1 MKVIR
6 NFLVLYFLLSI
17 GQGAFAEE
25 AYQVTAKA
33 WSALGRK
40 DWNAAVA
47 HADRALKTWGSQAR
61 QTNSRL
67 KGYASAKD
75 AKKHSNL
82 NEVGTCLMLKGDA
95 LRQKG
100 DVKGA
105 NAAYEL
111 LLSDFQYAQV
121 WDPKGWFWKPAEA
134 ARKNLVKLKT
144 SSISFKLKVA
154 QRHFTNEQLKLPGK
168 KGICL
173 TMRKTGEPGSAQQNM
188 SKLKKVN
195 PYWSYSWGW
204 DQVPSQPAKV
214 EFVPMA
220 WCAWSV
226 DGLRKGLHKGVT
238 PHVQSGKVKR
248 FLGFNEPDK
257 PEQAN
262 MSYRNALKYWPQLE
276 ALKVPLCS
284 PACANP
290 EGINDNSV
298 QGVRGTW
305 MRDFM
310 TEADR
315 LGYRVDYTGVHWY
328 GGTHVA
334 HFKEKMRRIYEKYG
348 KRPILITEFAPAD
361 WAARNLLQNRHKSHM
376 VLAFMKEVLP
386 WLERQDW
393 VAGYAWFSFGI
404 NEAVGHTSAL
414 YDKNGDL
421 TACGRYYQSI
431 NTQNPDGDQSIG
443 E

>member
-1 MKVIR
+1 MKNILL
-6 NFLVLYFLLSI
+6 FSFFLSI

-40 DWNAAVA
+40 DWNGAIA
-47 HADRALKTWGSQAR
+47 HADRAIRTWGTQAK

-67 KGYASAKD
+67 RGYAPAKD
-75 AKKHSNL
+75 AKKYSNL

-105 NAAYEL
+105 IATYEL
-111 LLSDFQYAQV
+111 LLRDYQYAQV
-121 WDPKGWFWKPAEA
+121 WDPKGWFWKPAES
-134 ARKNLVKLKT
+134 ARKNLVSLK
-144 SSISFKLKVA
+144 KAAAPNLKVA
-154 QRHFTNEQLKLPGK
+154 KRHFTDAQLKLPGK
-168 KGICL
+168 KGICF
-173 TMRKTGEPGSAQQNM
+173 TMRAAGKPGSAQEN
-188 SKLKKVN
+188 LPRVKKVN

-204 DQVPSQPAKV
+204 DQVAGQPSKV

-220 WCAWSV
+220 WGAWST
-226 DGLRKGLHKGVT
+226 DGLRKGLQTSVV
-238 PHVQSGKVKR
+238 PHIRSGKVKR

-257 PEQAN
+257 SNQAN
-262 MSYRNALKYWPQLE
+262 MSYKAALKYWPILE
-276 ALKVPLCS
+276 SLKIPLCS

-290 EGINDNSV
+290 EGVNDDTV

-328 GGTHVA
+328 GGTHVE
-334 HFKEKMRRIYEKYG
+334 HFKAKMRRIYEKYG
-348 KRPILITEFAPAD
+348 RRPLLITEFAPAD
-361 WAARNLLQNRHKSHM
+361 WEAKTLAQNRHKSHM

-393 VAGYAWFSFGI
+393 VAGYAWYSFEH
-404 NEAVGHTSAL
+404 NQAVGHTSSFF
-414 YDKNGDL
+414 DRNGNL

-431 NTQNPDGDQSIG
+431 TTQNPDGDQSIK
-443 E
+443 

>member
-1 MKVIR
+1 MKNV
-6 NFLVLYFLLSI
+6 LLYFLFFSI
-17 GQGAFAEE
+17 GHGALAEE
-25 AYQVTAKA
+25 AYEVTAKA

-47 HADRALKTWGSQAR
+47 HADRALKTWGAQAR

-75 AKKHSNL
+75 AKKYSNL

-105 NAAYEL
+105 NAAYQL
-111 LLSDFQYAQV
+111 LLDEYTYAQV

-154 QRHFTNEQLKLPGK
+154 KRHFTNEQLKLPGK

-173 TMRKTGEPGSAQQNM
+173 TMRKAGEKGSAEGNLPR
-188 SKLKKVN
+188 LKKVN

-204 DQVPSQPAKV
+204 DQVANQPPNV

-220 WCAWSV
+220 WGAWSV
-226 DGLRKGLHKGVT
+226 DGLGKGLQKSVV
-238 PHVQSGKVKR
+238 PYIESGKVKR
-248 FLGFNEPDK
+248 FFGFNEPDK
-257 PEQAN
+257 REQAN
-262 MSYRNALKYWPQLE
+262 MSYQNALKYWPQLE
-276 ALKVPLCS
+276 SLNVPLCS

-305 MRDFM
+305 MKDFM
-310 TEADR
+310 EEADR
-315 LGYRVDYTGVHWY
+315 RGYRVDYTGVHWY
-328 GGTHVA
+328 GGTHVQ

-348 KRPILITEFAPAD
+348 RRPILITEFAPAD
-361 WAARNLLQNRHKSHM
+361 WEARNLAQNRHKSHM

-404 NEAVGHTSAL
+404 NEAIGHTSAL

>member
-1 MKVIR
+1 M
-6 NFLVLYFLLSI
+6 

-40 DWNAAVA
+40 DWNAAIA
-47 HADRALKTWGSQAR
+47 HADKALKIWGPQTR
-61 QTNSRL
+61 QTNRSLR
-67 KGYASAKD
+67 GYAPAKD
-75 AKKHSNL
+75 AKKYANL

-95 LRQKG
+95 LRRKG

-105 NAAYEL
+105 IAAYEL
-111 LLSDFQYAQV
+111 LLSDFEYAQV
-121 WDPKGWFWKPAEA
+121 WDPNGWFWKPAES
-134 ARKNLVKLKT
+134 ARKNLAKLKT
-144 SSISFKLKVA
+144 SATPLKLKVA
-154 QRHFTNEQLKLPGK
+154 KRHFTQAELKLPGK

-173 TMRKTGEPGSAQQNM
+173 TMRKPSEAGSAEGNLPR
-188 SKLKKVN
+188 LKKVT

-204 DQVPSQPAKV
+204 DQVPNQPANV

-220 WCAWSV
+220 WGAWSV
-226 DGLRKGLHKGVT
+226 DGLRKGLQKGVI
-238 PHVQSGKVKR
+238 PHIKSGKVKR

-262 MSYRNALKYWPQLE
+262 MSYQNALKYWPQLE
-276 ALKVPLCS
+276 SLNVPLCS

-305 MRDFM
+305 MKDFM
-310 TEADR
+310 AEADR
-315 LGYRVDYTGVHWY
+315 RGYRVDYTGVHWY
-328 GGTHVA
+328 GGTHVQ

-361 WAARNLLQNRHKSHM
+361 WEARDLAQNRHKPHL

-404 NEAVGHTSAL
+404 NESVGHTSAL
-414 YDKNGDL
+414 YDKNGNL

-431 NTQNPDGDQSIG
+431 NTQNLDGDQSIG

>member
-1 MKVIR
+1 MKKV
-6 NFLVLYFLLSI
+6 LLYFLFFSI
-17 GQGAFAEE
+17 GYSALAEE
-25 AYQVTAKA
+25 AYEVTAKA
-33 WSALGRK
+33 WSALGSK
-40 DWNAAVA
+40 NWDAVIA
-47 HADRALKTWGSQAR
+47 HANKAIRTWGPQAR
-61 QTNSRL
+61 ETNRRL
-67 KGYASAKD
+67 KGYASSKEAIKYG
-75 AKKHSNL
+75 NL

-100 DVKGA
+100 DIKGA
-105 NAAYEL
+105 IAAYEL
-111 LLSDFQYAQV
+111 LLRDFKYAQV
-121 WDPKGWFWKPAEA
+121 WDPKGWFWKPSES
-134 ARKNLVKLKT
+134 ARKNLSKLNA
-144 SSISFKLKVA
+144 SAAPFKLKVA
-154 QRHFTNEQLKLPGK
+154 KRHFTSEQLKLPGK

-188 SKLKKVN
+188 SKLKMVN

-214 EFVPMA
+214 EFVPMS
-220 WCAWSV
+220 WGAWSV
-226 DGLRKGLHKGVT
+226 DGLRKGLQKSVM
-238 PHVQSGKVKR
+238 PHIQSGKVKR

-262 MSYRNALKYWPQLE
+262 MPYQAALKYWPQLE

-305 MRDFM
+305 MKDFM
-310 TEADR
+310 AEADR
-315 LGYRVDYTGVHWY
+315 RGYRVDYTGVHWY
-328 GGTHVA
+328 GGTHVQ

-348 KRPILITEFAPAD
+348 RRPILITEFAPAD
-361 WAARNLLQNRHKSHM
+361 WEARTLAQNRHKSHM

-404 NEAVGHTSAL
+404 KEAVGHTSAL
-414 YDKNGDL
+414 YDKNGNL
-421 TACGRYYQSI
+421 AACGRYYRSI
-431 NTQNPDGDQSIG
+431 TTQNPDGDQSIG
-443 E
+443 R